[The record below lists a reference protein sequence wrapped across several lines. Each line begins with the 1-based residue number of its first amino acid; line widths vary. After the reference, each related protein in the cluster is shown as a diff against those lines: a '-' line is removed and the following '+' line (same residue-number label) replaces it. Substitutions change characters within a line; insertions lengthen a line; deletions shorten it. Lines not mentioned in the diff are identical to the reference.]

1 MDRRLMNKVG
11 YELWQNALSGW
22 NSPAKDF
29 LKFTEEGKTAKQEA
43 ACCLLLVNLMRHS
56 GMETSSITEK

>member
-1 MDRRLMNKVG
+1 MSYNRMLYQDEIHLQKT
-11 YELWQNALSGW
+11 
-22 NSPAKDF
+22 
-29 LKFTEEGKTAKQEA
+29 LKFTEEGKTAKQEE